1 MNTLHQSLRSTFAGL
16 LATSLAFGVLLLL
29 PANALAQSS
38 GLTQAQLANAA
49 YCCPTVEQMLRF
61 QL

>member
-16 LATSLAFGVLLLL
+16 LATSLAFDVLL